1 MGAHELKLPPR
12 YDIVN
17 AAATAD
23 FNLGRVCM
31 LVVDDGR
38 NGRQSALGFKIGF
51 SQILAAAQ
59 ENNLRLGTQ
68 YT

>member
-1 MGAHELKLPPR
+1 MCVAVSLILKVSLHLAVCRHTETDSVVGAHELKLPPR

-31 LVVDDGR
+31 L
-38 NGRQSALGFKIGF
+38 Q
-51 SQILAAAQ
+51 
-59 ENNLRLGTQ
+59 
-68 YT
+68 